1 MILRFNGQ
9 MDYVAFNTDNMRYT
23 RSKHIVEDYDEIRH
37 FMPHVVQLE
46 YPGDIFDMIYELEA
60 NGYEETNESY
70 LFYDGN
76 DTCTEFVTDD
86 LPFN

>member
-1 MILRFNGQ
+1 MILRFTAGH
-9 MDYVAFNTDNMRYT
+9 DYLSFNTENKRFTMSGRIT
-23 RSKHIVEDYDEIRH
+23 GDYDEIRH
-37 FMPHVVQLE
+37 FMPHVIQLE
-46 YPGDIFDMIYELEA
+46 FVDELWDMKAELEA
-60 NGYEETNESY
+60 NCYEETDESY

>member
-23 RSKHIVEDYDEIRH
+23 KSKRIVEDYDEIRH

-76 DTCTEFVTDD
+76 NKCTEYVTDD
-86 LPFN
+86 LPFC